1 MRTSWWQ
8 KTHGTERSS
17 SNDAETARF
26 GVDQLIN
33 LGEEWPPF
41 LANVHLRNL
50 IFSILLIAVLI
61 VVRSIVNRI
70 VTPRMGSAEE
80 RSRFLAGSRNTI
92 ALLVFL
98 GLAAVWANAI
108 HSFLLSVVALAAAMV
123 IATKELILCL
133 SGSVVRT
140 IGSSYTLGDRIE
152 WGAVRGDVIDISLLT
167 TTLLEVGPGHN
178 FHMPTGRSIIVPNS
192 KLLDTPV
199 FNESKTGR
207 YVVHTLRIPLEISAE
222 LDLDRAERL
231 ALESI
236 HEICGEF
243 LEPARVWMEGLEHT
257 HNFIHSP
264 SAEPRVYLRVA
275 DPHCVEML
283 LRFPTP
289 VRRQGRVEQEILR
302 RFLHAY
308 LPRPGSIEQKA
319 PSPPTV

>member
-1 MRTSWWQ
+1 MREMWWQ

-17 SNDAETARF
+17 SNDAATARL

-41 LANVHLRNL
+41 LANDLFRNL
-50 IFSILLIAVLI
+50 IFSILLVAVLI
-61 VVRSIVNRI
+61 VIRSIVSRI
-70 VTPRMGSAEE
+70 VTPRLGNAEE
-80 RSRFLAGSRNTI
+80 RSRFLAASRNTI

-140 IGSSYTLGDRIE
+140 IGRSFTLGDRIE
-152 WGAVRGDVIDISLLT
+152 WGAVRGDVIDITLLT

-178 FHMPTGRSIIVPNS
+178 FHMPTGRSIIMPNS
-192 KLLDTPV
+192 KLLDTAI

-207 YVVHTLRIPLEISAE
+207 YVVHTLRIPLELSAD

-236 HEICGEF
+236 QEICGEF
-243 LEPARVWMEGLEHT
+243 LEPARAWMEGLEHT

-283 LRFPTP
+283 LRFPSP

-302 RFLHAY
+302 HFLNAY
-308 LPRPGSIEQKA
+308 LPRPVPAGEEV
-319 PSPPTV
+319 PSPPPA